1 MNKNIRAKNS
11 KVVELNSDINRLA
24 SVVAKI
30 RINNLKAKQQ
40 ENKVNTTKNT
50 TGGEGNAQ

>member
-1 MNKNIRAKNS
+1 
-11 KVVELNSDINRLA
+11 LA